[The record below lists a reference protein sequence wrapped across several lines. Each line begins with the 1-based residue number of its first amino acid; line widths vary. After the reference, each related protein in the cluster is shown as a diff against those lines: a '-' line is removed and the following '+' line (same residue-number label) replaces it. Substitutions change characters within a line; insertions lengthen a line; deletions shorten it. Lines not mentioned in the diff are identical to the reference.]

1 MSNDNKAPQKSESEK
16 TSKDE
21 NPELAKGNAVQ
32 FRQGRAKETKDK

>member
-1 MSNDNKAPQKSESEK
+1 MATDKAPQKSESEK

-21 NPELAKGNAVQ
+21 NPKLAKGDPVQ